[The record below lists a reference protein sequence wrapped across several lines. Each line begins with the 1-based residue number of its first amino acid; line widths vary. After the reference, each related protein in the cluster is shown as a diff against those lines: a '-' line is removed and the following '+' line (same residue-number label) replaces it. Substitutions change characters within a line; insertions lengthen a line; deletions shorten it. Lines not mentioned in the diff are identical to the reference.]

1 MLSVLVAAPSP
12 AQQSPQPGDTYIFSE
27 AANRGDYRKEEG
39 NSFTFTIKRRSALT
53 GADTETVVC
62 QVSSSGRNPL
72 EVEDFGASATATG
85 PLAAWPGPGVQLTFT
100 AANWN
105 RPQRCATLHTLDDY
119 RPDGTVV
126 ETATMVAYLCHSASQ
141 CGNTQRTARG
151 RLIMEVTDNDRW
163 NHQSVRATGSGGD
176 RDPDTPGLQVVEGD
190 TITWIFIIH
199 NQRTSAR
206 ESFDIQT
213 HFSGSYDAADSDRNP
228 GTYPSRIEYGPGPF
242 GSAGTLTQ
250 TITDDSVIEDAET
263 VTAFWSVVVR
273 GRTFN
278 SAPTTVTILPS
289 DGVEFYIDSPPS
301 GTVFEN
307 ETLNIVIGFRGIRN
321 VFSTSLNYAV
331 GGTATLGADYEVDA
345 AVPSSEVDS
354 FNRGTGAGLV
364 RIDSHIDT
372 VTLPIRILLDGTAD
386 PGETVTFQITG
397 GAPNYVTFNRAV
409 FTYTISDSAALS
421 VTGPATVTEAN
432 RDLRYTVSYTPERSV
447 PALTVPF
454 TVTGTATVGGGGT
467 ASPLIFS
474 AGGAGETLSADLI
487 VRLVEADLI
496 LANEGTETV
505 VIAPAASTQ
514 FPSGYAVVANPATFT
529 TAVTDAAATAFLEG
543 ADRSVVEG
551 SMASVFVGLQ
561 GPARTAATTAAF
573 AITGTATA
581 GDYEVVTRSGSPAV
595 TFDADAATGTVE
607 ILPGA
612 GDRGRI
618 DLNILSD
625 ADDDEG
631 ETLIITLTS
640 HTGPPESTDGPFEF
654 DGSPLTITVQTT
666 IGVAAALPAGDRDPG
681 SAEVLDVNEG
691 DRAEFTVTVAGEVPA
706 GGLEVDWAISGVE
719 STDWTTA
726 ARRDGDGGTLTFT
739 AAGAQTVTVTAAA
752 DGLNEAAETLFFT
765 LTDAGARVGSV
776 GSEAAVRIT
785 ESDPATYRIDAP
797 DPAVEGGE
805 AVFLFTLS
813 TASEGDVTIP
823 LTVSGA
829 AAADAVNPPSTF
841 TIPAGRTQAEARIR
855 MADDAL
861 NEAGQILT
869 VGIGAGFSKG
879 AAAGAISRSG
889 HSQLA
894 AVTVEDND
902 PATVTI
908 AHTGGDADA
917 DTAGDQVPEGG
928 RAVFTVTLSPASAGR
943 VTVPYTTTGAGL
955 TADDYTGPGAGTLSF
970 APGASTA
977 QIVLAIAL
985 DGRAEAAE
993 TLTVTLG
1000 APQTPEPP
1008 FVIGAPQQA
1017 RAGQVGLGESALR
1030 QAAVEIPA
1038 NTAAAQ
1044 AVFFAAV
1051 PGGAAINEGG
1061 NRSFTITRAG
1071 PALTEALTVSFA
1083 PAHVTTAPN
1092 DLLYGSR
1099 VVRSVTF
1106 NGAETGKTFTVH
1118 TTADLTPEADEEF
1131 RVELSVSAGALQ
1143 AHGGVALGAPL
1154 VARII
1159 DNEAAAAE
1167 VHFPDGTTR
1176 GEGEAF
1182 SAAVTQFR
1190 YDQTRV
1196 NPFVTR
1202 DLIHALS
1209 SLRLRYTVS
1218 GIGAGEWRDYGGVNP
1233 QNRPLPAG
1241 DGTLALSSLS
1251 TTRRYFTTVQND
1263 LNEADRTMAIRFQ
1276 AAAGFGPRVLIG
1288 GPVPISFQS
1297 HRATLNI
1304 VESDLRS
1311 SRGYAEQRTFNIT
1324 ITDDDPL
1331 VATFAESRLE
1341 VAEGTEA
1348 ALTVNFDRASAGDIT
1363 VPYTVTASDDL
1374 PPDYTDLSGGSI
1386 VVPAG
1391 QTRGVIRLRS
1401 DFSARTAGAGD
1412 LTVAFG
1418 TLSADSRGGRVSGSG
1433 EAVIEVRYS
1442 PHQRTFSI
1450 TAAETTVEEGGAA
1463 RFMVRM
1469 NGAPRAGG
1477 RIAFVNWAVVAG
1489 AGNASAADIGA
1500 VPGGALRFTDNA
1512 PQTIVL
1518 PVIDDDLNEA
1528 AETLRV
1534 ALSLP
1539 PDAGSAQLHPANAAA
1554 TVTIAA
1560 SDPLTYRISGGQ
1572 VPESA
1577 EAAVFTVHL
1586 SHRSADAV
1594 TFTVSAGVFNV
1605 GGTAT
1610 VGDDFTSTVTQVTV
1624 AAGTLRAFYSVPLMD
1639 DNLNEADETII
1650 AVLGETP
1657 TAGPLAGPIALAE
1670 NGGRATATILDD
1682 DPITAAIAAPDP
1694 ASAVEGGTAEFTVTL
1709 SGGMP
1714 TTSVRVFY
1722 SISGPDITGADYFD
1736 RGEGLIDFDLAAATA
1751 DPAEAAF
1758 TVNIAADGAAE
1769 GAEILVVTITG
1780 GATGTGTGAAGAV
1793 TAAGDGATVAIA
1805 ASGAATQ
1812 RFAFAHPPRRI
1823 AEGAAAVFVVSRAG
1837 PAIDAGGELAVQ
1849 WIFSA
1854 GDTTAADFSGGA
1866 PAGGTLTFRGA
1877 QTRASFRINT
1887 ADDRVN
1893 EADETFSLVLNAMPD
1908 AVAAGAGVGAPV
1920 EVAVADDDV
1929 LQVTANLEQNTQITE
1944 GGGPL
1949 DITFGI
1955 TAGVAASAPVE
1966 FTWALDAPHPG
1977 VVSPDS
1983 GVATIPVGDASV
1995 SVPIAFPDDSV
2006 VTGGGLVV
2014 LSATARS
2021 AGAVRARVGGGRVPI
2036 NIGAWRYSDNDAVR
2050 LSIAADQTAVDEG
2063 ANATFTVTSDHDS
2076 TQDAIVDYSIT
2087 TLRSPLQFNDLSGG
2101 SVTIPAGRR
2110 SATISI
2116 ATALSPASTGSG
2128 GLRVTLSNP
2137 RFSGATG
2144 FIIIDPGGASADTT
2158 VNYTA
2163 QIQSEFTLSTAPGA
2177 ATFTEGRTYRFPVT
2191 LSQPPP
2197 AGASLSVGW
2206 AVQTGATPGSA
2217 TAQLIG
2223 VSAADFCDA
2232 AGAPLRQLPSGR
2244 LRFADGAQQQ
2254 NVLLR
2259 PCADS
2264 QLEPVEE
2271 FRLVIS
2277 APAPA
2282 HLAVIAAASSQTLR
2296 LNGAET
2302 PGVQLPARLDA
2313 AEGGRADLTITF
2325 TGGDPGPNA
2334 YLTHRPL
2341 ALAGVAANEVAER
2354 PAPFNLPPPFE
2365 AGTLVVTSNPFTI
2378 PLQFPDDNINEATE
2392 GWQIQITFANIG
2404 HATTY
2409 RVPVR
2414 VADNDPLTFTL
2425 QAPNPATVV
2434 EGGDAVF
2441 AIQAAGGAPG
2451 PFGYE
2456 FTYLVLGDADSSDY
2470 TAPGLHTTTAGAFD
2484 ATARIVLNILPD
2496 GVAEGAERLT
2506 VVLTSA
2512 SATAGAGRVVLG
2524 EAEDLT
2530 ASVTIAASAAGGHAV
2545 SLSAPASGSVTEG
2558 QSAQFTVTRSGPA
2571 LGSGQAITVNW
2582 ALAHGGIGGRPGVR
2596 ATTSADFTG
2605 PTSGSVTF
2613 DAANPTTRRFSIATQ
2628 GVEAALEGDEAFTV
2642 ALSASQATLSA
2653 LGGVILSAPVEVTLS
2668 DESHR
2673 HMVLAVQGPSATEF
2687 SENDTIPL
2695 TVQLQRSGNAY
2706 AGRALVAE
2714 IPLRIVYTGRA
2725 TYGLARAGDPVPNV
2739 YDDHPANGRLTIP
2752 AGGDQAAATLRIV
2765 ENRLNE
2771 PVRQLRLNFRLDPAD
2786 RRSTPLGWATSAA
2799 GAPGYNIDYRIA
2811 DNDPLRAEWAST
2823 ADVQAV
2829 EGGEALLPVH
2839 FTSGGGAAASVAQ
2852 VNLPYTVTAS
2862 AGRVG
2867 VAPLWRDPGG
2877 GVLSV
2882 RAGATGGVIRLTLPA
2897 VPADSG
2903 DGLISVA
2910 LGAPVLTTPPS
2921 RRAGLPMPVATHDPA
2936 PARIRVRYLP
2946 DAAPRLFSIAA
2957 ASSEAVEEG
2966 GMARFTVTVAGLP
2979 PSADAPAAVN
2989 WRAVSG
2995 ATTAANAADAD
3006 DLMSAGGRVQF
3017 ISGAP
3022 QTFAVELKDDALNEG
3037 AETLSVMLES
3047 PTAGGIDAN
3056 NASASATIAASDPL
3070 TVRLE
3075 GGGVVAESAGAARF
3089 TVTLSGRSAGP
3100 IGVPLL
3106 FSGSA
3111 TAAGNRR
3118 DVTAPAQVTVPA
3130 GAQSRVFEVG
3140 IVEDSAIE
3148 ARETFTLTLGAL
3160 LNPGPG
3166 AGPASRA

>member
-1 MLSVLVAAPSP
+1 SP
-12 AQQSPQPGDTYIFSE
+12 GGTTRSE
-27 AANRGDYRKEEG
+27 
-39 NSFTFTIKRRSALT
+39 
-53 GADTETVVC
+53 
-62 QVSSSGRNPL
+62 
-72 EVEDFGASATATG
+72 
-85 PLAAWPGPGVQLTFT
+85 
-100 AANWN
+100 
-105 RPQRCATLHTLDDY
+105 
-119 RPDGTVV
+119 
-126 ETATMVAYLCHSASQ
+126 
-141 CGNTQRTARG
+141 
-151 RLIMEVTDNDRW
+151 
-163 NHQSVRATGSGGD
+163 
-176 RDPDTPGLQVVEGD
+176 
-190 TITWIFIIH
+190 
-199 NQRTSAR
+199 
-206 ESFDIQT
+206 
-213 HFSGSYDAADSDRNP
+213 
-228 GTYPSRIEYGPGPF
+228 
-242 GSAGTLTQ
+242 
-250 TITDDSVIEDAET
+250 
-263 VTAFWSVVVR
+263 
-273 GRTFN
+273 
-278 SAPTTVTILPS
+278 
-289 DGVEFYIDSPPS
+289 
-301 GTVFEN
+301 GTVFSVALQQ
-307 ETLNIVIGFRGIRN
+307 TQHP
-321 VFSTSLNYAV
+321 TSA
-331 GGTATLGADYEVDA
+331 
-345 AVPSSEVDS
+345 
-354 FNRGTGAGLV
+354 FF
-364 RIDSHIDT
+364 
-372 VTLPIRILLDGTAD
+372 AD
-386 PGETVTFQITG
+386 PQGLLAHV
-397 GAPNYVTFNRAV
+397 P
-409 FTYTISDSAALS
+409 
-421 VTGPATVTEAN
+421 
-432 RDLRYTVSYTPERSV
+432 LRYM
-447 PALTVPF
+447 
-454 TVTGTATVGGGGT
+454 VT
-467 ASPLIFS
+467 
-474 AGGAGETLSADLI
+474 
-487 VRLVEADLI
+487 
-496 LANEGTETV
+496 
-505 VIAPAASTQ
+505 
-514 FPSGYAVVANPATFT
+514 
-529 TAVTDAAATAFLEG
+529 
-543 ADRSVVEG
+543 
-551 SMASVFVGLQ
+551 
-561 GPARTAATTAAF
+561 
-573 AITGTATA
+573 
-581 GDYEVVTRSGSPAV
+581 
-595 TFDADAATGTVE
+595 
-607 ILPGA
+607 
-612 GDRGRI
+612 
-618 DLNILSD
+618 
-625 ADDDEG
+625 
-631 ETLIITLTS
+631 
-640 HTGPPESTDGPFEF
+640 
-654 DGSPLTITVQTT
+654 
-666 IGVAAALPAGDRDPG
+666 
-681 SAEVLDVNEG
+681 
-691 DRAEFTVTVAGEVPA
+691 
-706 GGLEVDWAISGVE
+706 
-719 STDWTTA
+719 
-726 ARRDGDGGTLTFT
+726 
-739 AAGAQTVTVTAAA
+739 
-752 DGLNEAAETLFFT
+752 
-765 LTDAGARVGSV
+765 
-776 GSEAAVRIT
+776 
-785 ESDPATYRIDAP
+785 
-797 DPAVEGGE
+797 
-805 AVFLFTLS
+805 
-813 TASEGDVTIP
+813 
-823 LTVSGA
+823 
-829 AAADAVNPPSTF
+829 
-841 TIPAGRTQAEARIR
+841 
-855 MADDAL
+855 
-861 NEAGQILT
+861 
-869 VGIGAGFSKG
+869 GIGAGQWRDHG
-879 AAAGAISRSG
+879 
-889 HSQLA
+889 
-894 AVTVEDND
+894 VVD
-902 PATVTI
+902 P
-908 AHTGGDADA
+908 
-917 DTAGDQVPEGG
+917 Q
-928 RAVFTVTLSPASAGR
+928 
-943 VTVPYTTTGAGL
+943 
-955 TADDYTGPGAGTLSF
+955 TAD
-970 APGASTA
+970 
-977 QIVLAIAL
+977 
-985 DGRAEAAE
+985 
-993 TLTVTLG
+993 
-1000 APQTPEPP
+1000 
-1008 FVIGAPQQA
+1008 
-1017 RAGQVGLGESALR
+1017 
-1030 QAAVEIPA
+1030 
-1038 NTAAAQ
+1038 
-1044 AVFFAAV
+1044 
-1051 PGGAAINEGG
+1051 
-1061 NRSFTITRAG
+1061 
-1071 PALTEALTVSFA
+1071 
-1083 PAHVTTAPN
+1083 
-1092 DLLYGSR
+1092 SR
-1099 VVRSVTF
+1099 PV
-1106 NGAETGKTFTVH
+1106 
-1118 TTADLTPEADEEF
+1118 
-1131 RVELSVSAGALQ
+1131 
-1143 AHGGVALGAPL
+1143 
-1154 VARII
+1154 
-1159 DNEAAAAE
+1159 
-1167 VHFPDGTTR
+1167 
-1176 GEGEAF
+1176 
-1182 SAAVTQFR
+1182 
-1190 YDQTRV
+1190 
-1196 NPFVTR
+1196 
-1202 DLIHALS
+1202 
-1209 SLRLRYTVS
+1209 
-1218 GIGAGEWRDYGGVNP
+1218 
-1233 QNRPLPAG
+1233 G
-1241 DGTLALSSLS
+1241 DGTLSLS
-1251 TTRRYFTTVQND
+1251 YAANRRVYFSTVPND

-1341 VAEGTEA
+1341 VAEGSEA

-1401 DFSARTAGAGD
+1401 DLSAARTAGAGD
-1412 LTVAFG
+1412 LTVALG
-1418 TLSADSRGGRVSGSG
+1418 ALSVDARGGRVSGSG

-1450 TAAETTVEEGGAA
+1450 TAAETTVEEGGVA

-1512 PQTIVL
+1512 PQTIAL
-1518 PVIDDDLNEA
+1518 PVIDDALNEA

-1586 SHRSADAV
+1586 SHRSV
-1594 TFTVSAGVFNV
+1594 
-1605 GGTAT
+1605 
-1610 VGDDFTSTVTQVTV
+1610 DDFHVRIVPIDDGSATRDSDFSVTTFRLTVP
-1624 AAGTLRAFYSVPLMD
+1624 AGARRAFLGVPLIN
-1639 DNLNEADETII
+1639 DNLNEADETIV
-1650 AVLGETP
+1650 AVIDSSG
-1657 TAGPLAGPIALAE
+1657 AGSLAGPIALAE

-1682 DPITAAIAAPDP
+1682 DPITAAIAAPHP
-1694 ASAVEGGTAEFTVTL
+1694 ASAVEGGAAAFTVTL

-1837 PAIDAGGELAVQ
+1837 PAIAAGGELAVQ
-1849 WIFSA
+1849 WVFSA

-2006 VTGGGLVV
+2006 VTGGGLVA

-2036 NIGAWRYSDNDAVR
+2036 NIGAWRYSDNDAAR

-2076 TQDAIVDYSIT
+2076 TQDAIVDYTIT

-2101 SVTIPAGRR
+2101 SVTIPGGRR

-2116 ATALSPASTGSG
+2116 ATALCPASTGSG

-2163 QIQSEFTLSTAPGA
+2163 QTQSEFTLSTAPGA
-2177 ATFTEGRTYRFPVT
+2177 ATFTEGREYRFPVT

-2197 AGASLSVGW
+2197 PGASLSVGW

-2302 PGVQLPARLDA
+2302 PGVSLPARLDA

-2725 TYGLARAGDPVPNV
+2725 PYGLARA
-2739 YDDHPANGRLTIP
+2739 
-2752 AGGDQAAATLRIV
+2752 
-2765 ENRLNE
+2765 
-2771 PVRQLRLNFRLDPAD
+2771 
-2786 RRSTPLGWATSAA
+2786 
-2799 GAPGYNIDYRIA
+2799 
-2811 DNDPLRAEWAST
+2811 
-2823 ADVQAV
+2823 
-2829 EGGEALLPVH
+2829 
-2839 FTSGGGAAASVAQ
+2839 
-2852 VNLPYTVTAS
+2852 
-2862 AGRVG
+2862 
-2867 VAPLWRDPGG
+2867 
-2877 GVLSV
+2877 
-2882 RAGATGGVIRLTLPA
+2882 
-2897 VPADSG
+2897 
-2903 DGLISVA
+2903 
-2910 LGAPVLTTPPS
+2910 
-2921 RRAGLPMPVATHDPA
+2921 
-2936 PARIRVRYLP
+2936 
-2946 DAAPRLFSIAA
+2946 
-2957 ASSEAVEEG
+2957 
-2966 GMARFTVTVAGLP
+2966 
-2979 PSADAPAAVN
+2979 
-2989 WRAVSG
+2989 
-2995 ATTAANAADAD
+2995 
-3006 DLMSAGGRVQF
+3006 
-3017 ISGAP
+3017 
-3022 QTFAVELKDDALNEG
+3022 
-3037 AETLSVMLES
+3037 
-3047 PTAGGIDAN
+3047 
-3056 NASASATIAASDPL
+3056 
-3070 TVRLE
+3070 
-3075 GGGVVAESAGAARF
+3075 
-3089 TVTLSGRSAGP
+3089 
-3100 IGVPLL
+3100 
-3106 FSGSA
+3106 
-3111 TAAGNRR
+3111 
-3118 DVTAPAQVTVPA
+3118 
-3130 GAQSRVFEVG
+3130 
-3140 IVEDSAIE
+3140 
-3148 ARETFTLTLGAL
+3148 
-3160 LNPGPG
+3160 
-3166 AGPASRA
+3166 